1 MNLQKFTV
9 KAQEAVQRAL
19 EIAQSKNH
27 QGVEPPHLLQ
37 AFLQDE
43 GGLIP
48 TLLDRLGANTDTL
61 AALVERAI
69 DKLPVVTGASVSGQY
84 VGTDLNKAFDGAL
97 AEAEALG
104 DEYVASE
111 HLLMAL
117 ADGEDAAAATE

>member
-43 GGLIP
+43 GGLVP
-48 TLLDRLGANTDTL
+48 TLCPASGPTPTPWPRSPT
-61 AALVERAI
+61 ALSTSS
-69 DKLPVVTGASVSGQY
+69 PS
-84 VGTDLNKAFDGAL
+84 
-97 AEAEALG
+97 
-104 DEYVASE
+104 
-111 HLLMAL
+111 
-117 ADGEDAAAATE
+117 